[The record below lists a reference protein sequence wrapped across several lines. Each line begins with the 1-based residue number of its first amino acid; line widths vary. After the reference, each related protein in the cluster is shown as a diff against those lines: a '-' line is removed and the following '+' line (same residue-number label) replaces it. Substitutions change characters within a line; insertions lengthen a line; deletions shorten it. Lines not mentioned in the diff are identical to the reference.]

1 MPEQEQRGRVLKN
14 QPLVTQQLLTPYQ
27 SQYYAW
33 LLTRRAASDT
43 VESLAPTLVDS
54 QVDLNPH
61 QVEAALFACT
71 NPLSRGV
78 ILADEVGLGK
88 TIEAGLVISQ
98 RWAERRRRLLI
109 IVPANLRKQWH
120 QELQDKFNL
129 QSLILEAKNY
139 NTILSQENQN
149 PFLMPGFS
157 QTGPVICS
165 YQFAKAKAA
174 DIKDINWDLVV
185 LDEAHRLRNVYKTS
199 NVIAK
204 TIKEALA
211 HVHSK
216 VLLTATPLQNSLLE
230 LYGLVSMI
238 DDRVFGDLDSF
249 RAQFTQP
256 NPIQK
261 NKEQAFA
268 ALRSRIAPI
277 CKRTL
282 RRQVQQYVPYTARR
296 AIVEEFTPST
306 EERELSALVADYL
319 RRPNLKALPDGQRQL
334 ISLVLWKLLASS
346 THAIAGAL
354 ETMAKRLQGV
364 LDEDEKLPTN
374 IPDLAEAL
382 IDDYES
388 LDEVAEERANE
399 WNAPESGN
407 EPSLMHER
415 DVVAQEIE
423 ELRHFKSLATN
434 IRDNAK
440 GRALLT
446 ALTRAFAELE
456 RLGAPKKAI
465 IFTESRRTQD
475 YLLSLLAQS
484 QYAGHDGKGIVLFN
498 GTNSD
503 ARAQAFY
510 KDWLVRHKGTDKISG
525 SRTADTRA
533 ALVEHFQ
540 ERGTVMIATEAG
552 AEGINL
558 QFCSLVIN
566 YDLPW
571 NPQRIEQRIGRC
583 HRYGQK
589 FDVVV
594 VNFVDRSNEADAR
607 VYELLAQKFQLFEGV
622 FGASDEVLGAIGSG
636 VDFERRIADIY
647 QNCRDPEAIKHSFE
661 QLQLDLSGEIN
672 EAMVK
677 TRQLLLENFDEEV
690 QDKLRIRADDA
701 SRARNRYERM
711 LMELTRA
718 ELHDHAE
725 FDDDGFRLLHSPC
738 ADLEGIAPDSIPLIP
753 LGRYELPR
761 RSGDSHLYRIGH
773 PLAAWVTQQAI
784 NRQLPAHLPT
794 ERLVFDYDGN
804 KTQVSTLKAH
814 RGQTGWLTVSLITV
828 DALGQ
833 QEQHLI
839 VAATTAQGVL
849 LAEDDPEKLLRLPAH
864 ISPSPL
870 AGEGWGEGAALAA
883 LSGNQAARKTTLL
896 REINQRNL
904 GYFEQE
910 VEKLDAWA
918 DDLKLG
924 LEQEIKGIDV
934 EIKEVRR
941 TAAISPTLEEK
952 LSHQKRQR
960 ELETKRSK
968 LRRELFARQDE
979 VEAQRNDLI
988 TQLEVQLQQQVEEQ
1002 TLFTI
1007 EWELK

>member
-1 MPEQEQRGRVLKN
+1 MRAGITGKQLGIARKN
-14 QPLVTQQLLTPYQ
+14 TWNGCGVGCRILNLCHGWAKIKGGSPLITQHQ

-33 LLTRRAASDT
+33 LLTRRTAGDT
-43 VESLAPTLVDS
+43 VESLASTLVDS

-61 QVEAALFACT
+61 QVEAALFACS

-98 RWAERRRRLLI
+98 RWAERRRRILI

-120 QELQDKFNL
+120 QELQDKFSL
-129 QSLILEAKNY
+129 QGVLLEAKSY
-139 NTILSQENQN
+139 NAILKQERRN
-149 PFLMPGFS
+149 PFQVAS
-157 QTGPVICS
+157 GPVICS
-165 YQFAKAKAA
+165 YQFAKAKAGE
-174 DIKDINWDLVV
+174 IKAIDWDLVV
-185 LDEAHRLRNVYKTS
+185 LDEAHRLRNVYKSS

-204 TIKEALA
+204 ALKDALA

-238 DDRVFGDLDSF
+238 DDRVFGDIDSF
-249 RAQFTQP
+249 RSQFTAQP
-256 NPIQK
+256 REP
-261 NKEQAFA
+261 AFK
-268 ALRSRIAPI
+268 ALRTRLAPV

-306 EERELSALVADYL
+306 EERELSNLVADYL

-364 LDEDEKLPTN
+364 LDDPANT
-374 IPDLAEAL
+374 PDLAEEL
-382 IDDYES
+382 DEDYES
-388 LDEVAEERANE
+388 LDETADE
-399 WNAPESGN
+399 WNGSEDDAAFPEKN
-407 EPSLMHER
+407 ER
-415 DVVAQEIE
+415 DDIAHEIA
-423 ELRHFKSLATN
+423 ELRHFRTLATN

-440 GRALLT
+440 GKALLT
-446 ALTRAFAELE
+446 ALDRAFAALGE
-456 RLGAPKKAI
+456 LGANKKAI
-465 IFTESRRTQD
+465 IFTESKRTQD
-475 YLLSLLAQS
+475 YLLSLLVDTP
-484 QYAGHDGKGIVLFN
+484 YGEGIVLFN

-503 ARAQAFY
+503 ARAQAVY
-510 KDWLVRHKGTDKISG
+510 KDWLKRHEGTDRITG
-525 SRTADTRA
+525 SKTADTRA
-533 ALVEHFQ
+533 ALVEHFKD
-540 ERGTVMIATEAG
+540 RGTVMIATEAG

-607 VYELLAQKFQLFEGV
+607 VYALLAQKFQLFEGV

-647 QNCRDPEAIKHSFE
+647 QNCRDPQAIKASFE
-661 QLQLDLSGEIN
+661 QLQRDLAGEIS

-677 TRQLLLENFDEEV
+677 TRQILLENFDEEV
-690 QDKLRIRADDA
+690 QEKLRLREKD
-701 SRARNRYERM
+701 SRDTRSKYERM
-711 LMELTRA
+711 LMDVTKA
-718 ELHDHAE
+718 ELADCAA
-725 FDDDGFRLLHSPC
+725 FDDDGFTLHQLPSPHGGRG
-738 ADLEGIAPDSIPLIP
+738 AGGEGPVSPLS

-761 RSGDSHLYRIGH
+761 RSGDAHLYRIGH
-773 PLAAWVTQQAI
+773 PLAEWVTHQAKS
-784 NRQLPAHLPT
+784 RVLPKAK
-794 ERLVFDYDGN
+794 LVFDYDAHGV
-804 KTQVSTLKAH
+804 QVGALKSY
-814 RGQTGWLTVSLITV
+814 RGKSGWLSLKLLLV
-828 DALGQ
+828 EALGS
-833 QEQHLI
+833 QEQRL
-839 VAATTAQGVL
+839 VLAAVTSDGQVL
-849 LAEDDPEKLLRLPAH
+849 PEDVPEKLLRLPAQAQPAEH
-864 ISPSPL
+864 STVDVL
-870 AGEGWGEGAALAA
+870 L
-883 LSGNQAARKTTLL
+883 LSEDVAMRKSAVL

-910 VEKLDAWA
+910 VQKLDAWV

-924 LEQEIKGIDV
+924 IEQEIKEIDRQ
-934 EIKEVRR
+934 IKEVRR
-941 TAAISPTLEEK
+941 TAASAPTLEEK
-952 LSHQKRQR
+952 LTWQKKQR
-960 ELETKRSK
+960 ELEGTRTK
-968 LRRELFARQDE
+968 LRRELFNKQDE
-979 VEAQRNDLI
+979 IEAERNDI
-988 TQLEVQLQQQVEEQ
+988 INQLEGQLKQRVDEHP
-1002 TLFTI
+1002 LFLI
-1007 EWELK
+1007 QWELI

>member
-1 MPEQEQRGRVLKN
+1 M
-14 QPLVTQQLLTPYQ
+14 TQQLLTPHQ
-27 SQYYAW
+27 SQYVAW
-33 LLTRRAASDT
+33 LLTRRAAADT
-43 VESLAPTLVDS
+43 VESLASTLVDS

-61 QVEAALFACT
+61 QVDAALFACR

-98 RWAERRRRLLI
+98 RWAERRRRILI

-129 QSLILEAKNY
+129 QGLILEAKSY
-139 NTILSQENQN
+139 NVIRKQRQLN
-149 PFLMPGFS
+149 PFQLDS
-157 QTGPVICS
+157 GPVICS
-165 YQFAKAKAA
+165 YQFARAKAKDVKEIA
-174 DIKDINWDLVV
+174 WDLVV

-204 TIKEALA
+204 TLKEALA

-230 LYGLVSMI
+230 LYGLVSII

-249 RAQFTQP
+249 RVQFTA
-256 NPIQK
+256 NGRD
-261 NKEQAFA
+261 QAFG
-268 ALRSRIAPI
+268 ALRERLSTV

-282 RRQVQQYVPYTARR
+282 RKQVQPYVSYTARR
-296 AIVEEFTPST
+296 AIVQEFTPSS
-306 EERELSALVADYL
+306 EERELSRLVADYL
-319 RRPNLKALPDGQRQL
+319 RRPNLQALPQSQRQL

-364 LDEDEKLPTN
+364 LDASPAVDLTDEL
-374 IPDLAEAL
+374 DE
-382 IDDYES
+382 DYES
-388 LDEVAEERANE
+388 LDETAEEFVDDEDNSIKNSTTPSPEERTAISNE
-399 WNAPESGN
+399 I
-407 EPSLMHER
+407 
-415 DVVAQEIE
+415 D
-423 ELRHFKSLATN
+423 ELRQFKTLATS
-434 IRDNAK
+434 IRENAK
-440 GRALLT
+440 GKALLT
-446 ALTRAFAELE
+446 ALDKAFIELN
-456 RLGAPKKAI
+456 RLGAAKKAI

-475 YLLSLLAQS
+475 YLLSLLADTS
-484 QYAGHDGKGIVLFN
+484 YGDGIVLFN

-503 ARAQAFY
+503 PRAQAIY
-510 KDWLVRHKGTDKISG
+510 KDWLKRHQGTDRITG
-525 SRTADTRA
+525 SKTADTRA
-533 ALVEHFQ
+533 ALVEHFK

-589 FDVVV
+589 HDVVV

-647 QNCRDPEAIKHSFE
+647 QNCRNPSKIKASFE

-677 TRQLLLENFDEEV
+677 TRQLLLENFDEQV
-690 QDKLRIRADDA
+690 QDKLRIRAED
-701 SRARNRYERM
+701 SRSARNRFERM
-711 LMELTRA
+711 LMDLSRA
-718 ELHDHAE
+718 ELSDCAS
-725 FDDDGFRLLHSPC
+725 FDEGGFNLHR
-738 ADLEGIAPDSIPLIP
+738 APDSLDSSGHSTIE

-761 RSGDSHLYRIGH
+761 RSGEAHLYRINH
-773 PLAAWVTQQAI
+773 PLALWITQQAKS
-784 NRQLPAHLPT
+784 RVLHEAK
-794 ERLVFDYDGN
+794 LVFDYEGYGN
-804 KTQVSTLKAH
+804 KISTLEPY
-814 RGQTGWLTVSLITV
+814 RGKTGWLTCKLLSIE
-828 DALGQ
+828 ALGN
-833 QEQHLI
+833 QEQHLL
-839 VAATTAQGVL
+839 VTATTSDGIA
-849 LAEDDPEKLLRLPAH
+849 LAEEDPEKLLRLPATTQ
-864 ISPSPL
+864 PL
-870 AGEGWGEGAALAA
+870 GLFKNADNPLLAA
-883 LSGNQAARKTTLL
+883 DMDSRKTELL
-896 REINQRNL
+896 RAINQRNL

-910 VEKLDAWA
+910 VQKLDAWS

-924 LEQEIKGIDV
+924 LEQEIKEIDR

-941 TAAISPTLEEK
+941 TAATSPTLEEK
-952 LSHQKRQR
+952 LSWQKKQR
-960 ELETKRSK
+960 ELEGKRGK
-968 LRRELFARQDE
+968 LRRELFIRQDE

-988 TQLEVQLQQQVEEQ
+988 SQLEAQLQQEVEER

-1007 EWELK
+1007 EWELT

>member
-1 MPEQEQRGRVLKN
+1 L
-14 QPLVTQQLLTPYQ
+14 PLATHHLLTQHQ

-33 LLTRRAASDT
+33 LLTRRAAGDT
-43 VESLAPTLVDS
+43 VESLASTLVDS

-61 QVEAALFACT
+61 QVEAALFACG

-98 RWAERRRRLLI
+98 RWAERRRRILI

-120 QELQDKFNL
+120 QELQDKFSL
-129 QSLILEAKNY
+129 QGLILEAKNY
-139 NTILSQENQN
+139 NTIRKQERQN
-149 PFLMPGFS
+149 PFLMAS
-157 QTGPVICS
+157 GPVICS
-165 YQFAKAKAA
+165 YQFAKSKAD
-174 DIKDINWDLVV
+174 DIKDIAWDLVV

-204 TIKEALA
+204 TLKEALA

-238 DDRVFGDLDSF
+238 DDRVFGDIDSF
-249 RAQFTQP
+249 RSQFTAQP
-256 NPIQK
+256 R
-261 NKEQAFA
+261 EQAFA
-268 ALRSRIAPI
+268 ALRTRLGPV

-282 RRQVQQYVPYTARR
+282 RRQVQQYVQYTARK
-296 AIVEEFTPST
+296 AIVEEFTPSS
-306 EERELSALVADYL
+306 EERELSSLVADYL
-319 RRPNLKALPDGQRQL
+319 RRPNLKALPEGQRQL

-354 ETMAKRLQGV
+354 ETMAKRLQGGLDESSDVPDLADV
-364 LDEDEKLPTN
+364 LDE
-374 IPDLAEAL
+374 
-382 IDDYES
+382 DYES
-388 LDEVAEERANE
+388 LDETADE
-399 WNAPESGN
+399 WNGQDPSIAPPTPN
-407 EPSLMHER
+407 ER
-415 DVVAQEIE
+415 DAVAQEIA
-423 ELRHFKSLATN
+423 ELRHFKTLATN
-434 IRDNAK
+434 IRDNSK
-440 GRALLT
+440 GKALLT
-446 ALTRAFAELE
+446 ALDRAFSELE
-456 RLGAPKKAI
+456 RLGAAKKAI

-475 YLLSLLAQS
+475 YLLSLLADTP
-484 QYAGHDGKGIVLFN
+484 YGDGIVLFN

-503 ARAQAFY
+503 SRAQAVY
-510 KDWLVRHKGTDKISG
+510 KDWIKNHEGTDRITG

-533 ALVEHFQ
+533 ALVDHFR

-589 FDVVV
+589 HDVVV

-647 QNCRDPEAIKHSFE
+647 QNCRNPSEIKASFE
-661 QLQLDLSGEIN
+661 QLQLELSGEIN

-690 QDKLRIRADDA
+690 QDKLRVRAED
-701 SRARNRYERM
+701 SRSARSRFERM
-711 LMELTRA
+711 LMDLTRA
-718 ELHDHAE
+718 ELGDCAS
-725 FDDDGFRLLHSPC
+725 FDDDGFDLLRMP
-738 ADLEGIAPDSIPLIP
+738 DGIEASGLTGID

-761 RSGDSHLYRIGH
+761 RSGNAHLYRINH
-773 PLAAWVTQQAI
+773 PLALWIARQAK
-784 NRQLPAHLPT
+784 NRKLDEAK
-794 ERLVFDYDGN
+794 LVFDYEGYGT
-804 KTQVSTLKAH
+804 KVSTLEPY
-814 RGQTGWLTVSLITV
+814 RGKVGWLTCKLLSVE
-828 DALGQ
+828 ALGS
-833 QEQHLI
+833 QEQHLL
-839 VAATTAQGVL
+839 VAATTTDGVS
-849 LAEDDPEKLLRLPAH
+849 LAEEDPEKLLRLPAQLH
-864 ISPSPL
+864 TSLL
-870 AGEGWGEGAALAA
+870 AREGSEERGNALATDIE
-883 LSGNQAARKTTLL
+883 ARITVLL
-896 REINQRNL
+896 RQINQRNL
-904 GYFEQE
+904 GYFDQE
-910 VEKLDAWA
+910 VQKLDAWA

-924 LEQEIKGIDV
+924 LEQEIKEIDR

-941 TAAISPTLEEK
+941 TAATSPTLEEK
-952 LSHQKRQR
+952 LSWQKKQR
-960 ELETKRSK
+960 ELEGKRSK

-988 TQLEVQLQQQVEEQ
+988 SQLELQLQQQVEER
-1002 TLFTI
+1002 TLFTV
-1007 EWELK
+1007 EWELV